1 MYQQLR
7 IAVVIPAY
15 NEERA
20 IARVVAEDPLEA
32 LDLELVEGVAGQ
44 GEPQRLRRPFAE
56 PRHHLD
62 VLRDEPET
70 ATRHACRGDP

>member
-20 IARVVAEDPLEA
+20 IARVVA
-32 LDLELVEGVAGQ
+32 
-44 GEPQRLRRPFAE
+44 
-56 PRHHLD
+56 D
-62 VLRDEPET
+62 VPAYVDHVIVVDDASSDGTGCP
-70 ATRHACRGDP
+70 